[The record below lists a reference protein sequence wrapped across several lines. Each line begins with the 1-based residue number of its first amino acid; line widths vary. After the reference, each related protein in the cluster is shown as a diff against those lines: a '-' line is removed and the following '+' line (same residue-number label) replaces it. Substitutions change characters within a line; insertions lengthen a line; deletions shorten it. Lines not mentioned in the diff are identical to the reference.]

1 MSETA
6 AKKDK
11 TMATTEKAEPKT
23 LALDAAPEV
32 IGDGKQHLFV
42 SPHDL
47 TEDVDPRYAGD
58 YELTH
63 GTIRI
68 AQHDAKGELL
78 PRGKVYRTGAKLRL
92 NALDGYRFLL
102 AKVVKRIDG
111 KTPDETD
118 VERELAKASAAQTVA
133 A

>member
-47 TEDVDPRYAGD
+47 TEDVDPNYAGD

-68 AQHDAKGELL
+68 PSYDGKGELL
-78 PRGKVYRTGAKLRL
+78 PRGKVYRAGAKLRL
-92 NALDGYRFLL
+92 GAIDAYRFLL
-102 AKVVKRIDG
+102 AKVVKRIDN
-111 KTPDETD
+111 KTPNEID
-118 VERELAKASAAQTVA
+118 VERELAAKSQTVA

>member
-6 AKKDK
+6 AKKEK
-11 TMATTEKAEPKT
+11 NMGTEKIESKRAQ
-23 LALDAAPEV
+23 LDAAPEV
-32 IGDGKQHLFV
+32 IGDAKDHLFV

-47 TEDVDPRYAGD
+47 KEDVDEKYAGD

-68 AQHDAKGELL
+68 PQLDAKGELL
-78 PRGKVYRTGAKLRL
+78 PRGKVYRAGAKLRL
-92 NALDGYRFLL
+92 GALDAYRFMI

-111 KTPDETD
+111 KSPDETD
-118 VERELAKASAAQTVA
+118 VEREVARDKAAAQTA
-133 A
+133 AA